1 MRALFFFL
9 CFLGMATSMATGVA
23 IHGAENHQ
31 AQDALNQL
39 TAEELADGWL
49 LLFDGESLYGWK
61 ASSKVDWR
69 VVDGTIRS
77 ERGDVG
83 LLHTTTQFSDFEFRC
98 DFKASPTT
106 NSGLFLRTSP
116 KPAGPTAGCYE
127 LNIAS
132 GSKSPF
138 PTGSLVGRKRGTF
151 SIADDLW
158 HSYHV
163 VARGGHFTISLDGK
177 VVLDWKDPR
186 PLGRGYIGL
195 QHNQGAVAFR
205 NIKLKPLGL
214 EPLFNGKDLAGWK
227 IFPEKDSRFF
237 VNADGELQVLSGPG
251 QLETTDTF
259 GDFVLQAEVF
269 VDGEALNSGIFFRS
283 IPGDFSNGYESQ
295 IHNGFKDG
303 NRDQPS
309 NAGTGAIFRRQT
321 ARRVLADDR
330 IWFTKTII
338 CAGPH
343 MAVWVNGIQVTDWTD
358 RRPADPNPRRGL
370 RLTPGTI
377 ILQGHDPTTNLRFR
391 NMRIGEMTSRR

>member
-9 CFLGMATSMATGVA
+9 CFLGIATSMATDVA
-23 IHGAENHQ
+23 IHGAENRQ
-31 AQDALNQL
+31 TQDAQNQL
-39 TAEELADGWL
+39 TVEELADGWL

-77 ERGDVG
+77 ERGDKG
-83 LLHTTTQFSDFEFRC
+83 LLHTTTQFSDFELRC

-106 NSGLFLRTSP
+106 NSGIFLRTSP
-116 KPAGPTAGCYE
+116 KPVGPTAGCYE

-132 GSKSPF
+132 GTESSF

-151 SIADDLW
+151 SLTDELW
-158 HSYHV
+158 HTYHV
-163 VARGGHFTISLDGK
+163 VARGGHFKVTLDGK

-195 QHNQGAVAFR
+195 QHNQGEVAFR
-205 NIKLKPLGL
+205 NIKLRPLGL
-214 EPLFNGKDLAGWK
+214 EPLFNGKDLTGWQ

-237 VNADGELQVLSGPG
+237 VNHAGELQVLSGPG

-259 GDFVLQAEVF
+259 GDFVLQSEVF

-309 NAGTGAIFRRQT
+309 NAALEQSS
-321 ARRVLADDR
+321 
-330 IWFTKTII
+330 
-338 CAGPH
+338 
-343 MAVWVNGIQVTDWTD
+343 AV
-358 RRPADPNPRRGL
+358 RRPAACWPMIEYGSPKPSSAKGL
-370 RLTPGTI
+370 IWQCGSMEFKSPTGRTVDQRTRILGAAFASRPEQLSFRGTI
-377 ILQGHDPTTNLRFR
+377 RPQICVLETCELVK
-391 NMRIGEMTSRR
+391 

>member
-1 MRALFFFL
+1 
-9 CFLGMATSMATGVA
+9 MATGVA
-23 IHGAENHQ
+23 IHGAENRQ
-31 AQDALNQL
+31 TQDAQNQL

-77 ERGDVG
+77 ERGNEG
-83 LLHTTTQFSDFEFRC
+83 LLHTTTQFSDFELRC

-106 NSGLFLRTSP
+106 NSGIFLRTSP
-116 KPAGPTAGCYE
+116 KPVGPTAGCYE

-132 GSKSPF
+132 GTESSF
-138 PTGSLVGRKRGTF
+138 PTGSLVGRKQGTF
-151 SIADDLW
+151 SLTDELW
-158 HSYHV
+158 HTYHV
-163 VARGGHFTISLDGK
+163 VARGGHFKVALDGK

-195 QHNQGAVAFR
+195 QHNQGEVAFR
-205 NIKLKPLGL
+205 NIKLRPLGL
-214 EPLFNGKDLAGWK
+214 EPIFNGKDLTGWQ

-237 VNADGELQVLSGPG
+237 VNHAGELQVLSGPG

-259 GDFVLQAEVF
+259 GDFVLQSEVF

-321 ARRVLADDR
+321 ARRVVADDR

-338 CAGPH
+338 CEGPH